1 MSREDKNTRM
11 PSSGSGLVSYASDYK
26 SKISF
31 KPQFIIVIAIVI
43 LLIEILLHLM

>member
-31 KPQFIIVIAIVI
+31 KPGFIIVLAIIV
-43 LLIEILLHLM
+43 LLVEILLHFI